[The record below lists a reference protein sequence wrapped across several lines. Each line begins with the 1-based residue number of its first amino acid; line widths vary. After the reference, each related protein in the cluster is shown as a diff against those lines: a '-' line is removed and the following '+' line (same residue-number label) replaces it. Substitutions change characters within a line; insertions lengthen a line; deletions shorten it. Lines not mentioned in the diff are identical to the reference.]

1 MNRLNVEEA
10 TREEL
15 IAVVKQLY
23 QQLRQQRTSSERVKE
38 LEKQVEQLKQKLRE
52 KESAV
57 QDLAKQNA
65 IFSEKSVAD
74 EETISVLIKQLEE
87 MNVGD
92 NNQAFSDDIVEARA
106 VPAKAAPSSPREK
119 WTTGG
124 KVVQAL
130 VKGSGGGGSG
140 VTEGARGDSSTA
152 FNAATIIAQKNNEL
166 AILEKKVRELTE
178 VNTFYTAIVLRHDEE
193 QIQGVL
199 KDSLSKKEPSAVTD
213 IEITSLHER
222 IGFLENERDNLQRV
236 VRQQNQE
243 KQVLMKELQE
253 HREELSRLELDLVAA
268 ERWKVSLATPSE
280 TVEGMPSVHISSSV
294 QSEEFSPLRASAQLV
309 DQIQHKNKRGKS
321 TLNIPTRPRA
331 TDSPVDTH
339 TPPRN
344 LAIGRSP
351 HYLDTLPEIRLWN
364 PSKQEKILLERV
376 ELYRKCIDEMQA
388 FELDRQRGFDEIE
401 RARAELFTEMN
412 TKLEEQRREIYR
424 LNKRIAESV
433 SVCRKE
439 EEKKNLEQ
447 RPVNDVVTSPI
458 VDSLQDEHV
467 SMPSCEAFSSVS
479 AGVNRMLRKEGA
491 EYDHAEKKAREG
503 NDYIDGEDVNVVKE
517 VLLEFL
523 GAAAASSEMSVP
535 GKEEVEMAEEKQLTK
550 FGGDDEDVNK
560 QDSPLEAETDGLQEI
575 YDSSLP
581 KVDWAWKLMDM
592 AEEIG
597 RLGIYCEEGEEAV
610 GMSLRSRSA
619 TAALVAGLT
628 VQVAESSK
636 KMEVLETA
644 LVEMRVSV
652 SSLEGRE
659 RELVAEVGRLQE
671 EMTSMMEA
679 DKVKKKLTA
688 KREVF
693 TPSLT
698 DVACTE
704 EPWEPLQ
711 CVCQAYSEV
720 VNAQIALLR
729 AASAIVAVPK
739 ISDEEFENF
748 CKALDAIVTK
758 DDRVNNGINEK
769 DGRGIPSSFK
779 FVEEEGS
786 EKQLGRKSSPLKTAP
801 LQSSETST
809 FYIKHSPGLFSA
821 PMATSGSGK
830 KNAQTG
836 NHYLF
841 SEFPSTQAADPQSE
855 TSGFCL
861 DKSPAAFYFTL
872 ESENENDKRSPPPA
886 DAAGSS
892 PQETYPAFFAE
903 KHSHKASNAAPNRSI
918 ASPLGSESP
927 GRFAPDPLDY
937 FVKSRE
943 MGKDT
948 QRDGSV
954 HGNATNVKN
963 FLDLFGAAP
972 SEESHSKQ
980 GGDNNAFVAEFDPFA

>member
-38 LEKQVEQLKQKLRE
+38 LEKQMEQLKQKLRD

-65 IFSEKSVAD
+65 ILSEKSAAD

-106 VPAKAAPSSPREK
+106 VPAKAAPSTPREK
-119 WTTGG
+119 WMTGG
-124 KVVQAL
+124 KVVQAI

-140 VTEGARGDSSTA
+140 VTEGARGDSSKA
-152 FNAATIIAQKNNEL
+152 SNAATIIAQKNNEL
-166 AILEKKVRELTE
+166 AILETKVRELTE
-178 VNTFYTAIVLRHDEE
+178 VNTFYTAIVLRHEEE
-193 QIQGVL
+193 QIQGAI
-199 KDSLSKKEPSAVTD
+199 KNTISKKEPSAATD
-213 IEITSLHER
+213 IGITSLHER
-222 IGFLENERDNLQRV
+222 IGALENERDNLQRV

-280 TVEGMPSVHISSSV
+280 TVKGMSSVHISSSV
-294 QSEEFSPLRASAQLV
+294 QSEEFSSLRASAQLEEP
-309 DQIQHKNKRGKS
+309 IRNKNKRGKS
-321 TLNIPTRPRA
+321 TPNMPTRPRV
-331 TDSPVDTH
+331 TGSPDDTH

-344 LAIGRSP
+344 LAISRSP
-351 HYLDTLPEIRLWN
+351 HHLDTLPEIRLWN
-364 PSKQEKILLERV
+364 PSKQEKMLLERV

-412 TKLEEQRREIYR
+412 MKLEEQRREIQR

-433 SVCRKE
+433 SVCKKE
-439 EEKKNLEQ
+439 DEKNKLEHH
-447 RPVNDVVTSPI
+447 PVKDIVTSPI
-458 VDSLQDEHV
+458 VDSVQAEHV
-467 SMPSCEAFSSVS
+467 SMPSCEVFSSVS
-479 AGVNRMLRKEGA
+479 AGVNHMLRKEGA
-491 EYDHAEKKAREG
+491 ECDHAEKNAREG
-503 NDYIDGEDVNVVKE
+503 KDYIDGEDVNVDEK
-517 VLLEFL
+517 VLLELL
-523 GAAAASSEMSVP
+523 GTAAASSDMSVP
-535 GKEEVEMAEEKQLTK
+535 GKEEVELEEEKQYTK
-550 FGGDDEDVNK
+550 INGDDENVNK
-560 QDSPLEAETDGLQEI
+560 QDSPLEAETNEQQEI

-581 KVDWAWKLMDM
+581 KVDWTWKQMDM

-610 GMSLRSRSA
+610 RMLLRSQSA
-619 TAALVAGLT
+619 TAAVAAGLK
-628 VQVAESSK
+628 VQAAESSK

-644 LVEMRVSV
+644 IVEMRVSF

-679 DKVKKKLTA
+679 DNVKKKVTA

-693 TPSLT
+693 TPSLAG
-698 DVACTE
+698 VACTE
-704 EPWEPLQ
+704 EPWEPLK

-720 VNAQIALLR
+720 VDAQIALLR
-729 AASAIVAVPK
+729 AASAIVVVPA
-739 ISDEEFENF
+739 ISGEEFENV
-748 CKALDAIVTK
+748 CKALDAIAAT
-758 DDRVNNGINEK
+758 DDRVTNDVNYK
-769 DGRGIPSSFK
+769 DGRGIPSGFK
-779 FVEEEGS
+779 FFEEDGS
-786 EKQLGRKSSPLKTAP
+786 EKQLGREFSSLKTAP
-801 LQSSETST
+801 LLSSETST

-821 PMATSGSGK
+821 PMATSENE
-830 KNAQTG
+830 KNNAPNG
-836 NHYLF
+836 NYYLP
-841 SEFPSTQAADPQSE
+841 SEFPSAQTANPQTE
-855 TSGFCL
+855 TGGSWLG
-861 DKSPAAFYFTL
+861 KNHAAFSFTL
-872 ESENENDKRSPPPA
+872 ESKNENDKRSPRPA
-886 DAAGSS
+886 DVAESS
-892 PQETYPAFFAE
+892 PQETYPAFCAE
-903 KHSHKASNAAPNRSI
+903 KHSHKASNAATTS
-918 ASPLGSESP
+918 STTSLFGLESP

-948 QRDGSV
+948 QRDGTV
-954 HGNATNVKN
+954 HGNATNVRN

-972 SEESHSKQ
+972 PEECRSKQ
-980 GGDNNAFVAEFDPFA
+980 GGDSNTFVAEFDPFA